1 MGVSGRS
8 SDGLSPGKKSVPF
21 VQETAWAPTVIWTCA
36 ENLAELGFDAPTLQ
50 PVASR
55 YTD

>member
-1 MGVSGRS
+1 MGVSDRS